1 MAPIGAFGAMAF
13 TIGKEGIG
21 SVLVL
26 GELIV
31 CFYITSILFVVF
43 VLGVI
48 AFSCGF
54 NIFKFVR
61 YIREELF
68 IVLGTSSSE
77 SVLPN
82 MTQLIYCVC
91 GRKVSIRTAGMRLN
105 Y

>member
-1 MAPIGAFGAMAF
+1 MLILKIQGTAGKFMHVAPIGAFGAMAF

-31 CFYITSILFVVF
+31 CFYVTSILFVVF
-43 VLGVI
+43 ILGTI
-48 AFSCGF
+48 SFSCGF
-54 NIFKFVR
+54 SIFKFVR

-82 MTQLIYCVC
+82 MPWPP
-91 GRKVSIRTAGMRLN
+91 RP
-105 Y
+105 